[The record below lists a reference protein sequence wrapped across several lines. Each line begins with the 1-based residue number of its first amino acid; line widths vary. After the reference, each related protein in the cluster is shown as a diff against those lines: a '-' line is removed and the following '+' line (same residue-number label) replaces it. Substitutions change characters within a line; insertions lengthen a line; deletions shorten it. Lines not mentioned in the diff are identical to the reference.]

1 MATSSDEEDYHLQYA
16 LQLASASTLPMVF
29 KAVIELGVLEIIE
42 KAGPAAMLSASQIA
56 SQLPTQNNPDAPIV
70 LDRIL
75 SLLASH
81 SILTCSLA
89 TENQDSDQIQRLYGL
104 APVAK
109 YFIRKEDGGSLSPYF
124 RVIHDKVIMDLWY
137 HLKDV
142 VLQGGVLFQKAYG
155 MSSMEYVKKDP
166 RFGEVF
172 GGFVR
177 GFNPLFMKRI
187 LDIYDGFE
195 GLTSLVDV
203 GGGDGSVLNMIVSK
217 YPAIKGINFDLASVI
232 ENSPSYPGI
241 EHVAGDVFLTI
252 PEGEAIFMKWVS
264 HFFSDD
270 NFLKVLKNCYGAL
283 PDNGKLIVVEM
294 VIPEIP
300 GTSAADR
307 SLLQNYLFVTTMNP
321 KRNERTEKDFE
332 RLAKVA
338 GFSHFRVACSAC
350 TFSVV
355 EFVKNTATAG
365 AVAIA
370 AK

>member
-1 MATSSDEEDYHLQYA
+1 MATSSNEEDYHLQYA

-42 KAGPAAMLSASQIA
+42 KAGPGALLSASQIA

-75 SLLASH
+75 CLLASN

-89 TENQDSDQIQRLYGL
+89 TENQDSDQVQRLYGL

-109 YFIRKEDGGSLSPYF
+109 YFIKKEDGGSLSTYF
-124 RVIHDKVIMDLWY
+124 LVIQDKVILDLWY
-137 HLKDV
+137 QLKDV
-142 VLQGGVLFQKAYG
+142 ILQGGVLFQKACK
-155 MSSMEYVKKDP
+155 MECVKKDP
-166 RFGEVF
+166 RHGEVF
-172 GGFVR
+172 SGFVKD
-177 GFNPLFMKRI
+177 FNPLFMKRI

-203 GGGDGSVLNMIVSK
+203 GGGNGSVLNMIISK
-217 YPAIKGINFDLASVI
+217 YPAIKGINFDLAPVI

-252 PEGEAIFMKWVS
+252 PKGEAIFMKWVS
-264 HFFSDD
+264 HFWNDE
-270 NFLKVLKNCYGAL
+270 NFLKVLKNCYEAL
-283 PDNGKLIVVEM
+283 PDTGKLIVVEM
-294 VIPEIP
+294 VIPESP
-300 GTSAADR
+300 GTSVADR
-307 SLLQNYLFVTTMNP
+307 SLLQNYLFVTNMNP
-321 KRNERTEKDFE
+321 KRNERTEKEFE
-332 RLAKVA
+332 RLAKAA

-350 TFSVV
+350 SLSLV
-355 EFVKNTATAG
+355 EFIKKKATAST
-365 AVAIA
+365 AATA

>member
-75 SLLASH
+75 CLLASH
-81 SILTCSLA
+81 SILTCSPA
-89 TENQDSDQIQRLYGL
+89 TENQDSDQVQRLYGL

-124 RVIHDKVIMDLWY
+124 RVIHDKVTMDLWY

-142 VLQGGVLFQKAYG
+142 VLQGGALFQKAYG

-307 SLLQNYLFVTTMNP
+307 SLMQNYLFVTSMNP

-338 GFSHFRVACSAC
+338 GFSHRVACSAC

-355 EFVKNTATAG
+355 EFVKNKATAG

>member
-1 MATSSDEEDYHLQYA
+1 MATSSNEEEDYHLQYA

-42 KAGPAAMLSASQIA
+42 KAGPGALLSASQIA

-75 SLLASH
+75 CLLASH

-89 TENQDSDQIQRLYGL
+89 TENQDSDQVQRLYGL

-109 YFIRKEDGGSLSPYF
+109 YFIKKEDGGSLSPYF
-124 RVIHDKVIMDLWY
+124 LVIQDKVTVDLWY

-142 VLQGGVLFQKAYG
+142 ILQGGALFQKAYG

-172 GGFVR
+172 SGFVK

-203 GGGDGSVLNMIVSK
+203 GGGN
-217 YPAIKGINFDLASVI
+217 
-232 ENSPSYPGI
+232 GI

-252 PEGEAIFMKWVS
+252 PKGEAIFMKWVS
-264 HFFSDD
+264 HFWNDE
-270 NFLKVLKNCYGAL
+270 NFLKVLKNCYEAL
-283 PDNGKLIVVEM
+283 PDTGKLIVVEM

-300 GTSAADR
+300 GTSGADR
-307 SLLQNYLFVTTMNP
+307 SLLQNYLFVTNMNP
-321 KRNERTEKDFE
+321 KRNERTEKEFE
-332 RLAKVA
+332 RLAKGA
-338 GFSHFRVACSAC
+338 GFSHLRVACSAC
-350 TFSVV
+350 SFSVV
-355 EFVKNTATAG
+355 EFIKKKATAST
-365 AVAIA
+365 AATA

>member
-1 MATSSDEEDYHLQYA
+1 MATSSNEEDYHLQYA

-42 KAGPAAMLSASQIA
+42 KAGPGALLSASQIA

-75 SLLASH
+75 CLLASH

-89 TENQDSDQIQRLYGL
+89 TENQDSDQVQRLYGL

-109 YFIRKEDGGSLSPYF
+109 YFIKKEDGGSLSPYF
-124 RVIHDKVIMDLWY
+124 LVIQDKVTVDLWY

-142 VLQGGVLFQKAYG
+142 ILQGGALFQKAYG

-172 GGFVR
+172 SGFVK

-203 GGGDGSVLNMIVSK
+203 GGGN
-217 YPAIKGINFDLASVI
+217 
-232 ENSPSYPGI
+232 GI

-252 PEGEAIFMKWVS
+252 PKGEAIFMKWVS
-264 HFFSDD
+264 HFWNDE
-270 NFLKVLKNCYGAL
+270 NFLKVLKNCYEAL
-283 PDNGKLIVVEM
+283 PDTGKLIVVEM

-300 GTSAADR
+300 GTSVADR
-307 SLLQNYLFVTTMNP
+307 SLLQNYLFVTNMNP
-321 KRNERTEKDFE
+321 KRNERTEKEFE
-332 RLAKVA
+332 RLAKGA
-338 GFSHFRVACSAC
+338 GFSHLRVACSAC
-350 TFSVV
+350 SFSVV
-355 EFVKNTATAG
+355 EFIKKKATAST
-365 AVAIA
+365 AATA

>member
-42 KAGPAAMLSASQIA
+42 KAGPAAMLSASKIA
-56 SQLPTQNNPDAPIV
+56 SQLPTQNNPDAHIV

-142 VLQGGVLFQKAYG
+142 VLQGGALFQKAYG

-166 RFGEVF
+166 RFGE
-172 GGFVR
+172 
-177 GFNPLFMKRI
+177 
-187 LDIYDGFE
+187 

-203 GGGDGSVLNMIVSK
+203 GGGNGSVLNMIVSK

>member
-42 KAGPAAMLSASQIA
+42 KAGPSAMLSASQIA
-56 SQLPTQNNPDAPIV
+56 SQLPTQNNPDAHIV

-241 EHVAGDVFLTI
+241 EHVAGDAFLTI

-321 KRNERTEKDFE
+321 KRNERTEKDLNVWPKLQGFLIFE
-332 RLAKVA
+332 LPVPPVL
-338 GFSHFRVACSAC
+338 SQLLS
-350 TFSVV
+350 S
-355 EFVKNTATAG
+355 
-365 AVAIA
+365 
-370 AK
+370 

>member
-1 MATSSDEEDYHLQYA
+1 MATSSVEEDYHLQCC
-16 LQLASASTLPMVF
+16 LQLASASTAADVF
-29 KAVIELGVLEIIE
+29 KAVIARHVLEIIE

-75 SLLASH
+75 CLLASH
-81 SILTCSLA
+81 SILTCSPA
-89 TENQDSDQIQRLYGL
+89 TENQDSDQVQRLYGL

-124 RVIHDKVIMDLWY
+124 RVIHDKVPPERCCSTRRGSISESL
-137 HLKDV
+137 
-142 VLQGGVLFQKAYG
+142 
-155 MSSMEYVKKDP
+155 ME
-166 RFGEVF
+166 GLH
-172 GGFVR
+172 G
-177 GFNPLFMKRI
+177 RI

-252 PEGEAIFMKWVS
+252 PEGEAIFMKV
-264 HFFSDD
+264 SDD

-307 SLLQNYLFVTTMNP
+307 SLMQNYLFVTSMNP

-355 EFVKNTATAG
+355 EFVKNKATAG

>member
-1 MATSSDEEDYHLQYA
+1 MPH
-16 LQLASASTLPMVF
+16 
-29 KAVIELGVLEIIE
+29 
-42 KAGPAAMLSASQIA
+42 
-56 SQLPTQNNPDAPIV
+56 IV

-241 EHVAGDVFLTI
+241 EHVAGDAFLTI

-355 EFVKNTATAG
+355 EFVKNTAIAG